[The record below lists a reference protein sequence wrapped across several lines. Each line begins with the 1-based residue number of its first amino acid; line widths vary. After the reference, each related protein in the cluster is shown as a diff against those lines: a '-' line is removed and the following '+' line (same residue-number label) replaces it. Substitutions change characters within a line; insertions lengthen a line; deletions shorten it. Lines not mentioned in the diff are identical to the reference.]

1 MSTEANTES
10 TIPTVSEDSNT
21 LGDIR
26 INHSV
31 VASIVRL
38 AALEVSGVAAVGGGF
53 VDGIAEIF
61 SKKGDERGVRVE
73 EDEVGDYRIEIRV
86 ILKFGVELAAVAG
99 QVQQR
104 IAEQIE
110 KMTSKN
116 VARVT
121 VVIDGVRTEEEVK
134 RESETGSPHRLT
146 PPPQQRCS
154 VYDEQRRYFSRSRA
168 PHANWYLYIAGGALA
183 LAFLLMLLV
192 RRRETDRRI

>member
-116 VARVT
+116 VARVN

-134 RESETGSPHRLT
+134 RESEDWEAH
-146 PPPQQRCS
+146 
-154 VYDEQRRYFSRSRA
+154 
-168 PHANWYLYIAGGALA
+168 
-183 LAFLLMLLV
+183 
-192 RRRETDRRI
+192 TD

>member
-1 MSTEANTES
+1 MSKETDNQNES
-10 TIPTVSEDSNT
+10 IIPNVSEASNT

-86 ILKFGVELAAVAG
+86 ILRFGCELATVATEI
-99 QVQQR
+99 QER
-104 IAEQIE
+104 IAEQVE
-110 KMTSKN
+110 QMTSKS
-116 VARVT
+116 VARVN
-121 VVIDGVRTEEEVK
+121 VIIDGVRTDDEKGDEDEWGD
-134 RESETGSPHRLT
+134 ETHI
-146 PPPQQRCS
+146 
-154 VYDEQRRYFSRSRA
+154 D
-168 PHANWYLYIAGGALA
+168 
-183 LAFLLMLLV
+183 
-192 RRRETDRRI
+192 

>member
-1 MSTEANTES
+1 MSKETDNQNES
-10 TIPTVSEDSNT
+10 IIPNVSEASNT

-86 ILKFGVELAAVAG
+86 ILRFGCELATVATEI
-99 QVQQR
+99 QER
-104 IAEQIE
+104 IAEQVE
-110 KMTSKN
+110 QMTSKS
-116 VARVT
+116 VARVN
-121 VVIDGVRTEEEVK
+121 VIIDGVRTDDEKAEEDEWGD
-134 RESETGSPHRLT
+134 EPHI
-146 PPPQQRCS
+146 
-154 VYDEQRRYFSRSRA
+154 D
-168 PHANWYLYIAGGALA
+168 
-183 LAFLLMLLV
+183 
-192 RRRETDRRI
+192 

>member
-1 MSTEANTES
+1 MSKEPESNES
-10 TIPTVSEDSNT
+10 TIPTMSEDSNT

-86 ILKFGVELAAVAG
+86 ILRFGVELAAVATEI
-99 QVQQR
+99 QQR
-104 IAEQIE
+104 IAEQVE
-110 KMTSKN
+110 KMTSKSVSRVN
-116 VARVT
+116 VI
-121 VVIDGVRTEEEVK
+121 IDGVRTD
-134 RESETGSPHRLT
+134 
-146 PPPQQRCS
+146 
-154 VYDEQRRYFSRSRA
+154 DEKED
-168 PHANWYLYIAGGALA
+168 
-183 LAFLLMLLV
+183 
-192 RRRETDRRI
+192 ETDEWGEEPHTD

>member
-1 MSTEANTES
+1 MSKETDNQNES
-10 TIPTVSEDSNT
+10 IIPNVSEASNT

-86 ILKFGVELAAVAG
+86 ILRFGCELAAVATEI
-99 QVQQR
+99 QER
-104 IAEQIE
+104 IAEQVE
-110 KMTSKN
+110 QMTSKS
-116 VARVT
+116 VARVN
-121 VVIDGVRTEEEVK
+121 VIIDGVRNDEDKGEEDEWGD
-134 RESETGSPHRLT
+134 EPHI
-146 PPPQQRCS
+146 
-154 VYDEQRRYFSRSRA
+154 D
-168 PHANWYLYIAGGALA
+168 
-183 LAFLLMLLV
+183 
-192 RRRETDRRI
+192 

>member
-1 MSTEANTES
+1 MSKETDNQNES
-10 TIPTVSEDSNT
+10 IIPNVSEASNT

-86 ILKFGVELAAVAG
+86 ILRFGSELAAVATEI
-99 QVQQR
+99 QER
-104 IAEQIE
+104 IAEQVE
-110 KMTSKN
+110 QMTSKS
-116 VARVT
+116 VARVN
-121 VVIDGVRTEEEVK
+121 VIIDGVRTDDEKDQEDQWGDE
-134 RESETGSPHRLT
+134 PHI
-146 PPPQQRCS
+146 
-154 VYDEQRRYFSRSRA
+154 D
-168 PHANWYLYIAGGALA
+168 
-183 LAFLLMLLV
+183 
-192 RRRETDRRI
+192 

>member
-1 MSTEANTES
+1 MSKESDNQNES
-10 TIPTVSEDSNT
+10 TIPTISEDSNT

-86 ILKFGVELAAVAG
+86 VLRFGVELAAVASE
-99 QVQQR
+99 VQQR
-104 IAEQIE
+104 IAGQVE
-110 KMTSKN
+110 KMTSKS
-116 VARVT
+116 VSRVN
-121 VVIDGVRTEEEVK
+121 VVIDGVRTDDEKVAEEDWSDEV
-134 RESETGSPHRLT
+134 H
-146 PPPQQRCS
+146 
-154 VYDEQRRYFSRSRA
+154 
-168 PHANWYLYIAGGALA
+168 N
-183 LAFLLMLLV
+183 
-192 RRRETDRRI
+192 TD

>member
-1 MSTEANTES
+1 MSKES
-10 TIPTVSEDSNT
+10 EKPNESSIPTISEDSST

-38 AALEVSGVAAVGGGF
+38 AALEVVGVTAVGGGF

-86 ILKFGVELAAVAG
+86 ILRFGVELAAVG
-99 QVQQR
+99 TQIQQR
-104 IAEQIE
+104 ISEQVE

-116 VARVT
+116 VSRVN
-121 VVIDGVRTEEEVK
+121 VVIDGVRTDDEEK
-134 RESETGSPHRLT
+134 DSDNW
-146 PPPQQRCS
+146 
-154 VYDEQRRYFSRSRA
+154 DEA
-168 PHANWYLYIAGGALA
+168 HH
-183 LAFLLMLLV
+183 
-192 RRRETDRRI
+192 TD